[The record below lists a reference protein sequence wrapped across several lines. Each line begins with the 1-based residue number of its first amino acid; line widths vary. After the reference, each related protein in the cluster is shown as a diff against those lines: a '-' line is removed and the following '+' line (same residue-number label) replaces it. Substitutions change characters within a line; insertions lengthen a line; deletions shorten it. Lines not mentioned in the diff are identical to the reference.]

1 MADSKMK
8 TEVREPRILWYDI
21 ETSLQT
27 AAIFQLGGND
37 WIRPENLLTE
47 RYVISICWQ
56 WLGEDKIH
64 SVSLLDDPKR
74 FQKDPSDDRHVL
86 ETFHKV
92 YSEADCTVAHYGD
105 SFDKKYIMTRM
116 LKHGLDPLPPVPSI
130 DTKKV
135 CKQQFYFNSNSLDYV
150 GKYLGLGGKINTP
163 GGLWMTILK
172 EGNSDKAV
180 KAIKTMVVYN
190 KRDVALLRDVYY
202 KLRPYISSHIS
213 RELFGNLGC
222 PICGSKKF
230 QSRGTQYAI
239 TRTYRRFQCMATGC
253 RKWFR
258 AQKTDKGSTTQ
269 YRVL

>member
-1 MADSKMK
+1 MSVK
-8 TEVREPRILWYDI
+8 ILFYDI

-47 RYVISICWQ
+47 RYIISICWQ

-64 SVSLLDDPKR
+64 SVSLLDDMGR
-74 FQKDPSDDRHVL
+74 FLKDPTDDTHVL
-86 ETFHKV
+86 EVFHKI
-92 YSEADCTVAHYGD
+92 YEQADCTVAHYGD

-116 LKHGLDPLPPVPSI
+116 LQKGFDPLPPVPSI
-130 DTKKV
+130 DTKKI

-150 GKYLGLGGKINTP
+150 GKFLGLGGKINTP
-163 GGLWMTILK
+163 SGLWLTILK
-172 EGNSDKAV
+172 SGSGPEAI
-180 KAIKTMVVYN
+180 KAIRTMVKYN
-190 KRDVALLRDVYY
+190 KRDVALLRDVYF
-202 KLRPYISSHIS
+202 KLRPYISNHIS
-213 RELFGNLGC
+213 RELFGEIGC
-222 PICGSKKF
+222 PICGSKKI

-239 TRTYRRFQCMATGC
+239 TRSYRRFQCQAKDC